1 MGGKKKAGKKAGKKG
16 DDDGEIN
23 QDDLHDILKA
33 QVETLKSR
41 IVLEQDRRDK
51 ANSNKDDM
59 REDEKTRDDEQEEH
73 KKHTRTVV
81 HQMTKIYR
89 TMETKSNDL
98 ITEK

>member
-41 IVLEQDRRDK
+41 IVLEQERRDK
-51 ANSNKDDM
+51 ALDNKETM
-59 REDEKTRDDEQEEH
+59 REEEKYRDE
-73 KKHTRTVV
+73 
-81 HQMTKIYR
+81 
-89 TMETKSNDL
+89 
-98 ITEK
+98 